1 MECLKFQEEAWRW
14 MEGER
19 TPAAAAHVEACP
31 RCRALVADLAGIS
44 RAARELDEQEADPP
58 ARLWTAIRTQLEA
71 EGRIRRPGWIDRLTA
86 AMVFVPRPA
95 LAGAVFVLLFAVTAM
110 LTLPTRTT
118 DVQPLALAVEMAPT
132 IVEMRENVDQAGRR
146 AASIIAARNPL
157 VAASYR
163 ENLAIVD
170 KAIEM
175 CEKTVRAEPGNELAR
190 EYFYGALRQKA
201 ELVATMMERNSLGE

>member
-19 TPAAAAHVEACP
+19 TPAAAAHVEECP
-31 RCRALVADLAGIS
+31 RCQALVADLAGIS
-44 RAARELDEQEADPP
+44 RAARELDDLDAEPP
-58 ARLWTAIRTQLEA
+58 ARLWTAIRAQLEA
-71 EGRIRRPGWIDRLTA
+71 EGRIRQPGWFDRLTA

-95 LAGAVFVLLFAVTAM
+95 LAGAAFALLFAVTAL
-110 LTLPTRTT
+110 LTLPTGTI
-118 DVQPLALAVEMAPT
+118 DVQPMALVVEASPT

-175 CEKTVRAEPGNELAR
+175 CEKAVRQEPGNELAR

-201 ELVATMMERNSLGE
+201 ELVAAMMERNSLGE